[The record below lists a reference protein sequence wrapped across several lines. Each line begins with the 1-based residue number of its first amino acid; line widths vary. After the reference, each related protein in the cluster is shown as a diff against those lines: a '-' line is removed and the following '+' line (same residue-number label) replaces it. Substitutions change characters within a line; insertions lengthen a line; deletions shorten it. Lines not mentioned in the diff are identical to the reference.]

1 MKLSMKVLATVLAML
16 ASVASAN
23 QGETNLEA
31 ISNKLNTL
39 YPSTQFNEIRP
50 SQFDGLY
57 EVVMGKNI
65 VYTDSEGRYFL
76 FGHVFDM
83 QTRQD
88 LTQRRIDEL
97 NKVNFAEL
105 PLKDAIQ
112 EVRGNGQRKL
122 VVFSDPDCPF
132 CKKLEMELAKLDNV
146 TIYTFPMPLEGLH
159 PTAPQTA
166 KSIWCSS
173 KRQAAWRDYLIS
185 NKQPTGKTDC
195 PNPIERNVQ
204 LGQKLGFNGTPTL
217 IAEDG
222 RVMPGAASAD
232 QIENWLNQKGKN

>member
-1 MKLSMKVLATVLAML
+1 MKVFATVLTML
-16 ASVASAN
+16 ASIASAD
-23 QGETNLEA
+23 QGETNLES
-31 ISNKLNTL
+31 ISKKLSTL
-39 YPSTQFNEIRP
+39 YPATQFNEIRL
-50 SQFDGLY
+50 SQFEGMY

-65 VYTDSEGRYFL
+65 GYTDTEGRYFL

-88 LTQRRIDEL
+88 LTQQRIDEL
-97 NKVNFAEL
+97 NKVNFADL
-105 PLKDAIQ
+105 PLKDAIK
-112 EVRGNGQRKL
+112 EVRGKGQRKL
-122 VVFSDPDCPF
+122 AVFSDPDCPF
-132 CKKLEMELAKLDNV
+132 CKKLEQELPYLDNV

-159 PTAPQTA
+159 PSATQTA

-173 KRQAAWRDYLIS
+173 KRQSAWRDYLLS

-195 PNPIERNVQ
+195 SNPIERNVL
-204 LGQKLGFNGTPTL
+204 LGQKLGISGTPTL

-232 QIENWLNQKGKN
+232 QIENWLNLKGGN